1 MALCRFSLGVC
12 IYILLP
18 SLVFLIKEKYIVMS
32 HEHVSNVG
40 RIWKVFGLLSIITIV
55 EVILG
60 IVKPEVLHFNTFLSM
75 NLLNWIFITLTVYK
89 AYWIMWA
96 FMHLEGEALALRWA
110 VVGTLVFL
118 IIYLV
123 FILLVEADYIF
134 EIFKNS
140 TIKWNF

>member
-1 MALCRFSLGVC
+1 
-12 IYILLP
+12 
-18 SLVFLIKEKYIVMS
+18 MS
-32 HEHVSNVG
+32 HAHGEHVSNTG
-40 RIWKVFGLLSIITIV
+40 RIWKVFILLSIITIV
-55 EVILG
+55 EVGFG
-60 IVKPEVLHFNTFLSM
+60 IVKPHFLHFTNFLGM
-75 NLLNWIFITLTVYK
+75 NLLNWIFIVLTVFK

-96 FMHLEGEALALRWA
+96 FMHLEGEVAALRWA
-110 VVGTLVFL
+110 VVGPLVFL